1 MYIGRI
7 MHTDLITVSP
17 ETTLVEARDLIA
29 EKKIEHLL
37 VVNKKGKL
45 VGVVSD
51 RDLKQNWA
59 SPATALSAHELNYLL
74 QKVEVSMIMVKAVVT
89 VSPDTTIERAA
100 FIMQANN
107 ISSLPVMAGDELVGI
122 VTSTDVMDV
131 LLRAIGMND
140 NSMRL
145 GVFVEDT
152 IGSLADVTAAMKKE
166 NINIQ
171 SFFCWPAKDH
181 PGITHLVM
189 RVAPEDGEKAISAL
203 TSAGFRVLTKYEK
216 DLTPYLPKRSA
227 A

>member
-7 MHTDLITVSP
+7 MHTDLVTIAP
-17 ETTLVEARDLIA
+17 ETTLVEARDIIA
-29 EKKIEHLL
+29 DKKIEHLL

-59 SPATALSAHELNYLL
+59 SPATALSTHELNYLL

-89 VSPDTTIERAA
+89 VTPDTTIERAA

-122 VTSTDVMDV
+122 ITSTDVMDV
-131 LLRAIGMND
+131 LLQAIGMSD

-152 IGSLADVTAAMKKE
+152 IGSLADVTSIMKME
-166 NINIQ
+166 GVNIQ
-171 SFFCWPAKDH
+171 SFFCWPVKDY

-189 RVAPEDGEKAISAL
+189 RVASDDGERAIKAL
-203 TSAGFRVLTKYEK
+203 ENGGFRVLTKYEK
-216 DLTPYLPKRSA
+216 DITPYLPKK
-227 A
+227 